1 MLLTDRGVCDI
12 RRFILAG
19 ILLTQN
25 STLIVGDVARILGW
39 IMNVLFNFLKN
50 VFGIQNIGL
59 CIILFTVI
67 IYLLL
72 LPLTIK
78 QQKFSK
84 LSAKMNPELQQIQ
97 KKYKNKKDNESMM
110 AMNEEN
116 QAVYAKYG
124 VSPTGSCLQLLIQL
138 PILLA
143 LYRVIMNVPAY
154 VGGVKNIFTELANQI
169 MAAPGGSDF
178 MQELHTNGRMFIEGK
193 DFTQVNT
200 IIDVLYK
207 LQDTGNATW
216 QMLIDRF
223 PEMEE
228 LILTTQSSIN
238 SMNNFG
244 INIANSPWNIARSAL
259 AAGSVVM
266 LIGAVLVPFLAA
278 FTQWLNVKMMPQPSM
293 GGGNDTMNSTMKS
306 MNMMM
311 PLMSAW
317 FCFTLP
323 AGMGLYW
330 IMGAVVR
337 GIQQWAINKHLDNLD
352 LDEVVKK
359 NIEKNN
365 RIREKKGLPPH
376 KISNI
381 AKTNVKAI
389 ENTPKKTG
397 MTEEEKKAAMEA
409 STDYYRNAEKPG
421 SLASKAAMVAKY
433 NEKTK
438 K

>member
-1 MLLTDRGVCDI
+1 M
-12 RRFILAG
+12 AG

-25 STLIVGDVARILGW
+25 NTFIIGDVARILGW
-39 IMNVLFNFLKN
+39 IMDVLFNFLN
-50 VFGIQNIGL
+50 SVFGIQNIGL

-67 IYLLL
+67 IYLLM

-97 KKYKNKKDNESMM
+97 QKYKNKKDNNSMM
-110 AMNEEN
+110 AMNEET

-124 VSPTGSCLQLLIQL
+124 VSPTGSCLQLLIQM
-138 PILLA
+138 PILFA

-154 VGGVKNIFTELANQI
+154 VNGVKNVFMELANQI

-178 MQELHTNGRMFIEGK
+178 IQELSTNGRMYIEGK

-223 PEMEE
+223 PEMES
-228 LILTTQSSIN
+228 LIVMTQDSI
-238 SMNNFG
+238 SGMNNFG

-259 AAGSVVM
+259 AAGSVMM

-278 FTQWLNVKMMPQPSM
+278 FTQWLNVKMMPQPSTA
-293 GGGNDTMNSTMKS
+293 GDGNDTMNATMKS

-337 GIQQWAINKHLDNLD
+337 GIQQWAINRYLDKLD

-365 RIREKKGLPPH
+365 RIREKKGLPPQ
-376 KISNI
+376 KINDI
-381 AKTNVKAI
+381 ARTNVRTI
-389 ENTPKKTG
+389 DSKKKG
-397 MTEEEKKAAMEA
+397 MTEEERKTAMEA
-409 STDYYRNAEKPG
+409 STDYYRNSDKPG

>member
-1 MLLTDRGVCDI
+1 M
-12 RRFILAG
+12 AG

-25 STLIVGDVARILGW
+25 NMFIVGDVARILGW
-39 IMNVLFNFLKN
+39 IMNVLFNFLDS

-67 IYLLL
+67 IYLLM

-97 KKYKNKKDNESMM
+97 KKYQNRKDNDSMM
-110 AMNEEN
+110 AMNEETR
-116 QAVYAKYG
+116 AIYAKYG
-124 VSPTGSCLQLLIQL
+124 VSPTGSCLQLLIQF

-154 VGGVKNIFTELANQI
+154 VGGVRDIFTELANQI
-169 MAAPGGSDF
+169 MATPGGSDF
-178 MQELHTNGRMFIEGK
+178 MQELQTNGRLFIEGK

-200 IIDVLYK
+200 VIDVLYK

-223 PEMEE
+223 PEMES
-228 LILTTQSSIN
+228 LILTTQSSITR
-238 SMNNFG
+238 MNNFG
-244 INIANSPWNIARSAL
+244 INIANSPWNIAKSAL
-259 AAGSVVM
+259 AAGSIALLV
-266 LIGAVLVPFLAA
+266 GAALVPFLSA
-278 FTQWLNVKMMPQPSM
+278 FTQWLNVKMMPQPAST
-293 GGGNDTMNSTMKS
+293 GDGNDTMNATMKS

-317 FCFTLP
+317 FCLTLP

-337 GIQQWAINKHLDNLD
+337 GIQQFAINKYLDKLD

-365 RIREKKGLPPH
+365 RIREKKRLPPQR
-376 KISNI
+376 ISNI

-389 ENTPKKTG
+389 ENTPKKG
-397 MTEEEKKAAMEA
+397 MTEEEKRAAMKV
-409 STDYYRNAEKPG
+409 STDYYQNADKPG

-433 NEKTK
+433 NEKNK

>member
-1 MLLTDRGVCDI
+1 MSVVDMESMI
-12 RRFILAG
+12 SRRFILAG

-25 STLIVGDVARILGW
+25 NTFIIGDVARILGW
-39 IMNVLFNFLKN
+39 IMDVLFNFLN
-50 VFGIQNIGL
+50 SVFGIQNIGL

-67 IYLLL
+67 IYLLM

-84 LSAKMNPELQQIQ
+84 LSAKMNPEIQEIQ
-97 KKYKNKKDNESMM
+97 KKYKNKKDNNSMM
-110 AMNEEN
+110 AMNEET

-124 VSPTGSCLQLLIQL
+124 VSPTGSCLQLLIQM
-138 PILLA
+138 PILFA

-154 VGGVKNIFTELANQI
+154 VNGVKGVFTELAGRI

-178 MQELHTNGRMFIEGK
+178 IQELSTSGRMYIEGK
-193 DFTQVNT
+193 DFSQINT

-207 LQDTGNATW
+207 LQDTGSATW

-223 PEMEE
+223 PEMES
-228 LILTTQSSIN
+228 LIHTTETSIS

-244 INIANSPWNIARSAL
+244 INIANSPWNIAKSAL
-259 AAGSVVM
+259 AGGSVLM
-266 LIGAVLVPFLAA
+266 LAGAVLVPFLAA
-278 FTQWLNVKMMPQPSM
+278 LTQWLNVKMMPQPST
-293 GGGNDTMNSTMKS
+293 GDANDTMNATMKS

-330 IMGAVVR
+330 IVGAVVR
-337 GIQQWAINKHLDNLD
+337 GIQQWSINKYLDRLD
-352 LDEVVKK
+352 LDEVIKK

-365 RIREKKGLPPH
+365 RIREKKGLPPQ
-376 KISNI
+376 KLNDI
-381 AKTNVKAI
+381 ARTNVKAI
-389 ENTPKKTG
+389 DHGEKKK
-397 MTEEEKKAAMEA
+397 MTEEERQATMEA
-409 STDYYRNAEKPG
+409 STSYYKNSDKPG

-433 NEKTK
+433 NEKSK

>member
-1 MLLTDRGVCDI
+1 M
-12 RRFILAG
+12 AG

-25 STLIVGDVARILGW
+25 NTFIIGDVAKILGW
-39 IMNVLFNFLKN
+39 IMDVLFNFLN
-50 VFGIQNIGL
+50 SVFGVQNIGL

-67 IYLLL
+67 IYLLM

-84 LSAKMNPELQQIQ
+84 LSAKMNPEIQEIQ
-97 KKYKNKKDNESMM
+97 KKYKNKKDNTSMM
-110 AMNEEN
+110 AMNEET

-124 VSPTGSCLQLLIQL
+124 VSATGSCLQMLIQL
-138 PILLA
+138 PILFA

-154 VGGVKNIFTELANQI
+154 VGGVKNVFTELAGQI
-169 MAAPGGSDF
+169 MAAPGGPAF
-178 MQELHTNGRMFIEGK
+178 MEELQTNGRMFIEGK
-193 DFTQVNT
+193 DFHEVNT

-207 LQDTGNATW
+207 LQDTGSATW
-216 QMLIDRF
+216 QMLIDKF
-223 PEMEE
+223 PEMES
-228 LILTTQSSIN
+228 LILTTQSSIT

-244 INIANSPWNIARSAL
+244 INIANSPWNIAKSAL
-259 AAGSVVM
+259 AAGSFMM

-278 FTQWLNVKMMPQPSM
+278 LTQWLNVKMMPQPST
-293 GGGNDTMNSTMKS
+293 GGDANDTMNATMKS

-337 GIQQWAINKHLDNLD
+337 GIQQWTINRYLDKMD
-352 LDEVVKK
+352 LDELVKK
-359 NIEKNN
+359 NMEKNN
-365 RIREKKGLPPH
+365 RLREKKGLPPQ
-376 KISNI
+376 KINEI

-389 ENTPKKTG
+389 DHGGNKKN
-397 MTEEEKKAAMEA
+397 MTEEERQAAMEA
-409 STDYYRNAEKPG
+409 STNYYKNSDKPG

>member
-1 MLLTDRGVCDI
+1 M
-12 RRFILAG
+12 AG

-25 STLIVGDVARILGW
+25 NTFIIGDVARILGW
-39 IMNVLFNFLKN
+39 IMNVLFNFLN
-50 VFGIQNIGL
+50 SVFGIQNIGL

-97 KKYKNKKDNESMM
+97 KKYQNKKDNDSMM
-110 AMNEEN
+110 AMNEETR
-116 QAVYAKYG
+116 AIYAKYE
-124 VSPTGSCLQLLIQL
+124 VSPTGSCLQLLIQF

-154 VGGVKNIFTELANQI
+154 VGGVRDIFTELANQI
-169 MAAPGGSDF
+169 MTAPGGPEF
-178 MQELHTNGRMFIEGK
+178 MQELQTNGRMFIEGK

-200 IIDVLYK
+200 IVDVLYK
-207 LQDTGNATW
+207 LQDTGTATW
-216 QMLIDRF
+216 QMLIDKF
-223 PEMEE
+223 PEMES
-228 LILTTQSSIN
+228 LILSTQSSITH
-238 SMNNFG
+238 MNNFG

-259 AAGSVVM
+259 AAGSVAM

-278 FTQWLNVKMMPQPSM
+278 FTQWLNVKMMPQPST
-293 GGGNDTMNSTMKS
+293 GEGNDTMNATMKS

-317 FCFTLP
+317 FCLTLP

-337 GIQQWAINKHLDNLD
+337 GIQQWTINKYLDKLD
-352 LDEVVKK
+352 LDEVIKK

-365 RIREKKGLPPH
+365 RIREKKGLPPQ
-376 KISNI
+376 KISSI

-389 ENTPKKTG
+389 ETAPKKG
-397 MTEEEKKAAMEA
+397 KTEEERKAAMKA
-409 STDYYRNAEKPG
+409 STDYYQNADKPG

>member
-1 MLLTDRGVCDI
+1 M
-12 RRFILAG
+12 AG

-25 STLIVGDVARILGW
+25 NTFIIGDVARILGW
-39 IMNVLFNFLKN
+39 IMNVLFNFLN
-50 VFGIQNIGL
+50 SVFGIQNIGL

-97 KKYKNKKDNESMM
+97 KKYQNKKDNDSMM
-110 AMNEEN
+110 AMNEETR
-116 QAVYAKYG
+116 AIYAKYG
-124 VSPTGSCLQLLIQL
+124 VSPTGSCLQLLIQF

-154 VGGVKNIFTELANQI
+154 VGGVRDIFTELANQI
-169 MAAPGGSDF
+169 MTAPGGPEF
-178 MQELHTNGRMFIEGK
+178 MQELQTNGRMFIEGK

-200 IIDVLYK
+200 IVDVLYK
-207 LQDTGNATW
+207 LQDTGTATW
-216 QMLIDRF
+216 QMLIDKF
-223 PEMEE
+223 PEMES
-228 LILTTQSSIN
+228 LILSTQSSITH
-238 SMNNFG
+238 MNNFG

-259 AAGSVVM
+259 AAGSVAM

-278 FTQWLNVKMMPQPSM
+278 FTQWLNVKMMPQPST
-293 GGGNDTMNSTMKS
+293 GEGNDTMNATMKS

-317 FCFTLP
+317 FCLTLP

-337 GIQQWAINKHLDNLD
+337 GIQQWTINKYLDKLD
-352 LDEVVKK
+352 LDEVIKK

-365 RIREKKGLPPH
+365 RIREKKGLPPQ
-376 KISNI
+376 KISSI

-389 ENTPKKTG
+389 ETAPKKG
-397 MTEEEKKAAMEA
+397 KTEEERKAAMKA
-409 STDYYRNAEKPG
+409 STDYYQNADKPG

>member
-1 MLLTDRGVCDI
+1 MSVVDMESMI
-12 RRFILAG
+12 SRRFILAG

-25 STLIVGDVARILGW
+25 NTFIIGDVARILGW
-39 IMNVLFNFLKN
+39 IMDVLFNFLN
-50 VFGIQNIGL
+50 SVFGIQNIGL

-67 IYLLL
+67 IYLLM

-84 LSAKMNPELQQIQ
+84 LSAKMNPEIQEIQ
-97 KKYKNKKDNESMM
+97 KKYKNKKDNNSMM
-110 AMNEEN
+110 AMNEET

-124 VSPTGSCLQLLIQL
+124 VSPTGSCLQLLIQM
-138 PILLA
+138 PILFA

-154 VGGVKNIFTELANQI
+154 VNGVKGVFTELAGRI

-178 MQELHTNGRMFIEGK
+178 IQELSTSGRMYIEGK
-193 DFTQVNT
+193 DFSQINT

-207 LQDTGNATW
+207 LQDTGSATW
-216 QMLIDRF
+216 QILIDRF
-223 PEMEE
+223 PEMES
-228 LILTTQSSIN
+228 LIHTTETSIS

-244 INIANSPWNIARSAL
+244 INIANSPWNIAKSAL
-259 AAGSVVM
+259 AGGSVLM
-266 LIGAVLVPFLAA
+266 LAGAVLVPFLAA
-278 FTQWLNVKMMPQPSM
+278 LTQWLNVKMMPQPST
-293 GGGNDTMNSTMKS
+293 GDANDTMNATMKS

-330 IMGAVVR
+330 IVGAVVR
-337 GIQQWAINKHLDNLD
+337 GIQQWSINKYLDRLD
-352 LDEVVKK
+352 LDEVIKK

-365 RIREKKGLPPH
+365 RIREKNGLPPQ
-376 KISNI
+376 KLNDI
-381 AKTNVKAI
+381 ARTNVKAI
-389 ENTPKKTG
+389 DHGEKKK
-397 MTEEEKKAAMEA
+397 MTEEERQAAMEA
-409 STDYYRNAEKPG
+409 STSYYKNSDKPG

-433 NEKTK
+433 NEKSK

>member
-1 MLLTDRGVCDI
+1 MVCDI

-25 STLIVGDVARILGW
+25 NTFIIGDVARILGW
-39 IMNVLFNFLKN
+39 IMNVLFNFLN
-50 VFGIQNIGL
+50 SVFGIQNIGL

-97 KKYKNKKDNESMM
+97 KKYQNKKDNDSMM
-110 AMNEEN
+110 AMNEETR
-116 QAVYAKYG
+116 AIYAKYG
-124 VSPTGSCLQLLIQL
+124 VSPTGSCLQLLIQF

-154 VGGVKNIFTELANQI
+154 VGGVRDIFTELANQI
-169 MAAPGGSDF
+169 MTAPGGPEF
-178 MQELHTNGRMFIEGK
+178 MQELQTNGRMFIEGK

-200 IIDVLYK
+200 IVDVLYK
-207 LQDTGNATW
+207 LQDTGTATW
-216 QMLIDRF
+216 QMLIDKF
-223 PEMEE
+223 PEMES
-228 LILTTQSSIN
+228 LILSTQSSITH
-238 SMNNFG
+238 MNNFG

-259 AAGSVVM
+259 AAGSVAM

-278 FTQWLNVKMMPQPSM
+278 FTQWLNVKMMPQPST
-293 GGGNDTMNSTMKS
+293 GEGNDTMNATMKS

-317 FCFTLP
+317 FCLTLP

-337 GIQQWAINKHLDNLD
+337 GIQQWTINKYLDKLD
-352 LDEVVKK
+352 LDEVIKK

-365 RIREKKGLPPH
+365 RIREKKGLPPQ
-376 KISNI
+376 KISSI

-389 ENTPKKTG
+389 ETAPKKG
-397 MTEEEKKAAMEA
+397 KTEEERKAAMKA
-409 STDYYRNAEKPG
+409 STDYYQNADKPG

>member
-1 MLLTDRGVCDI
+1 M
-12 RRFILAG
+12 AG

-25 STLIVGDVARILGW
+25 NMFIVGDVARILGW
-39 IMNVLFNFLKN
+39 IMNVLFNFLN
-50 VFGIQNIGL
+50 SVFGIQNIGL

-67 IYLLL
+67 IYLLM

-84 LSAKMNPELQQIQ
+84 LSAKMNPELQQVQ
-97 KKYKNKKDNESMM
+97 KKYQNRKDNDSMM
-110 AMNEEN
+110 AMNEETK
-116 QAVYAKYG
+116 AIYAKYG
-124 VSPTGSCLQLLIQL
+124 VSPTGSCLQLLIQF

-154 VGGVKNIFTELANQI
+154 VGGVRDIFTELANQI
-169 MAAPGGSDF
+169 MATPGGSDF
-178 MQELHTNGRMFIEGK
+178 MQELQTNGRLFIEGK

-223 PEMEE
+223 PEMES
-228 LILTTQSSIN
+228 LILTTQSSITR
-238 SMNNFG
+238 MNNFG
-244 INIANSPWNIARSAL
+244 INIANSPWNIAKSAL
-259 AAGSVVM
+259 AAGSVAL

-278 FTQWLNVKMMPQPSM
+278 FTQWLNVKMMPQPAST
-293 GGGNDTMNSTMKS
+293 GEGNDTMNATMKS

-317 FCFTLP
+317 FCLTLP

-337 GIQQWAINKHLDNLD
+337 GIQQFAINKYLDKLD

-365 RIREKKGLPPH
+365 RISEKKGLPPQR
-376 KISNI
+376 ISNI

-389 ENTPKKTG
+389 ENTPKKGT
-397 MTEEEKKAAMEA
+397 TEEEKRAAMKA
-409 STDYYRNAEKPG
+409 STDYYQNADKPG

-433 NEKTK
+433 NEKNQK
-438 K
+438 

>member
-1 MLLTDRGVCDI
+1 MD
-12 RRFILAG
+12 
-19 ILLTQN
+19 
-25 STLIVGDVARILGW
+25 
-39 IMNVLFNFLKN
+39 VLFNFLN
-50 VFGIQNIGL
+50 SVFGIQNIGL

-67 IYLLL
+67 IYLLM

-97 KKYKNKKDNESMM
+97 QKYKNKKDNNSMM
-110 AMNEEN
+110 AMNEET

-124 VSPTGSCLQLLIQL
+124 VSPTGSCLQLLIQM
-138 PILLA
+138 PILFA

-154 VGGVKNIFTELANQI
+154 VNGVKNVFMELANQI

-178 MQELHTNGRMFIEGK
+178 IQELSTNGRMYIEGK

-223 PEMEE
+223 PEMES
-228 LILTTQSSIN
+228 LIVMTQDSI
-238 SMNNFG
+238 SGMNNFG

-259 AAGSVVM
+259 AAGSVMM

-278 FTQWLNVKMMPQPSM
+278 FTQWLNVKMMPQPSTA
-293 GGGNDTMNSTMKS
+293 GDGNDTMNATMKS

-337 GIQQWAINKHLDNLD
+337 GIQQWAINRYLDKLD

-365 RIREKKGLPPH
+365 RIREKKGLPPQ
-376 KISNI
+376 KINDI
-381 AKTNVKAI
+381 ARTNVRTI
-389 ENTPKKTG
+389 DSKKKG
-397 MTEEEKKAAMEA
+397 MTEEERKTAMEA
-409 STDYYRNAEKPG
+409 STDYYRNSDKPG

>member
-1 MLLTDRGVCDI
+1 M
-12 RRFILAG
+12 AG

-25 STLIVGDVARILGW
+25 NTFIIGDVAKILGW
-39 IMNVLFNFLKN
+39 IMDVLFNFLN
-50 VFGIQNIGL
+50 SVFGIQNIGL

-67 IYLLL
+67 IYLLM

-84 LSAKMNPELQQIQ
+84 LSAKMNPEIQEIQ
-97 KKYKNKKDNESMM
+97 KKYKNKKDNTSMM
-110 AMNEEN
+110 AMNEET

-124 VSPTGSCLQLLIQL
+124 VSATGSCLQMLIQL
-138 PILLA
+138 PILFA

-154 VGGVKNIFTELANQI
+154 VGGVKNVFTELAGQI
-169 MAAPGGSDF
+169 MAAPGGPAF
-178 MQELHTNGRMFIEGK
+178 MQELQTNGRMFIEGK
-193 DFTQVNT
+193 DFNEVNT

-207 LQDTGNATW
+207 LQDTGSATW
-216 QMLIDRF
+216 QMLIDKF
-223 PEMEE
+223 PEMER
-228 LILTTQSSIN
+228 LILTTQSSIT

-244 INIANSPWNIARSAL
+244 INIANSPWNIAKSAL
-259 AAGSVVM
+259 AAGSFIM

-278 FTQWLNVKMMPQPSM
+278 LTQWLNVKMMPQPST
-293 GGGNDTMNSTMKS
+293 GGDANDTMNATMKS

-337 GIQQWAINKHLDNLD
+337 GIQQWTINRYLDKMD
-352 LDEVVKK
+352 LDELVKK
-359 NIEKNN
+359 NMEKNN
-365 RIREKKGLPPH
+365 RLREKKGLPPQ
-376 KISNI
+376 KINEI

-389 ENTPKKTG
+389 DHGGNKKN
-397 MTEEEKKAAMEA
+397 MTEEERQAAMEA
-409 STDYYRNAEKPG
+409 STNYYKNSDKPG

>member
-1 MLLTDRGVCDI
+1 
-12 RRFILAG
+12 LAG

-25 STLIVGDVARILGW
+25 STFIIGDVARILGW
-39 IMNVLFNFLKN
+39 IMNVLFNFLN
-50 VFGIQNIGL
+50 GVFGIQNIGL

-67 IYLLL
+67 IYLLM

-84 LSAKMNPELQQIQ
+84 LSAKMNPEIQQIQ
-97 KKYKNKKDNESMM
+97 KKYKNKKDNDSMM
-110 AMNEEN
+110 AMNEET

-124 VSPTGSCLQLLIQL
+124 VSPTGSCLQLLIQM
-138 PILLA
+138 PILFA

-154 VGGVKNIFTELANQI
+154 VNGVRDVFTELANQI
-169 MAAPGGSDF
+169 MAAPGGVEF
-178 MQELHTNGRMFIEGK
+178 MQELQSNGRMFIEGK
-193 DFTQVNT
+193 DFNQINT
-200 IIDVLYK
+200 IVDVLYK
-207 LQDTGNATW
+207 LQDTGTATW
-216 QMLIDRF
+216 QMLIDKF
-223 PEMEE
+223 PDMES
-228 LILTTQSSIN
+228 LILSTQNSIT

-259 AAGSVVM
+259 AAGSFLM
-266 LIGAVLVPFLAA
+266 LIGAVLIPFLAA
-278 FTQWLNVKMMPQPSM
+278 FTQWLNVKMMPQPST
-293 GGGNDTMNSTMKS
+293 GDANDTMNSTMKS

-337 GIQQWAINKHLDNLD
+337 GIQQWAINKHLDKLD
-352 LDEVVKK
+352 LDDIVKK

-365 RIREKKGLPPH
+365 RIREKKGLPPQ
-376 KISNI
+376 KITDI
-381 AKTNVKAI
+381 ARTNVKAI
-389 ENTPKKTG
+389 DQTNKKT
-397 MTEEEKKAAMEA
+397 MTEEERKAVVEA
-409 STDYYRNAEKPG
+409 STNYYKNSDKPG

>member
-1 MLLTDRGVCDI
+1 M
-12 RRFILAG
+12 AG

-25 STLIVGDVARILGW
+25 NTFIIGDVARILGW
-39 IMNVLFNFLKN
+39 IMNVLFNFLN
-50 VFGIQNIGL
+50 GVFGIQNIGL

-67 IYLLL
+67 IYLLM

-84 LSAKMNPELQQIQ
+84 LSAKMNPEIQAIQ
-97 KKYKNKKDNESMM
+97 KKYKDKKDNQSMM
-110 AMNEEN
+110 AMNEEQ
-116 QAVYAKYG
+116 QAIYAKYG
-124 VSPTGSCLQLLIQL
+124 VSPTGSCLQLVIQM
-138 PILLA
+138 PILFA

-154 VGGVKNIFTELANQI
+154 VGGIKNIFVPLANQI
-169 MAAPGGSDF
+169 LASPGGSAF
-178 MQELHTNGRMFIEGK
+178 MEELRTNGRMYIEGK
-193 DFTQVNT
+193 DYADVNT

-207 LQDTGNATW
+207 LQDSGTATW

-228 LILTTQSSIN
+228 LIRSTQTSIN
-238 SMNNFG
+238 QMNNFG
-244 INIANSPWNIARSAL
+244 INIANAPWNIAKSAL
-259 AAGSVVM
+259 ATGSILM
-266 LIGAVLVPFLAA
+266 LVGAVLVPFLAA
-278 FTQWLNVKMMPQPSM
+278 FTQWLNVKMMPQPSS
-293 GGGNDTMNSTMKS
+293 GDSNDTMNATMKS

-337 GIQQWAINKHLDNLD
+337 GIQQWAINKYMDRLD
-352 LDEVVKK
+352 LDEVIKQ

-365 RIREKKGLPPH
+365 RIREKKGLPPQ
-376 KISNI
+376 KINDI
-381 AKTNVKAI
+381 ARTNVKSI
-389 ENTPKKTG
+389 ENTGRKKV
-397 MTEEEKKAAMEA
+397 MTDEERHDAMEA
-409 STDYYRNAEKPG
+409 STNYYKNSGKEG

-433 NEKTK
+433 NERTK

>member
-1 MLLTDRGVCDI
+1 M
-12 RRFILAG
+12 AG

-25 STLIVGDVARILGW
+25 NTFIIGDVAKILGW
-39 IMNVLFNFLKN
+39 IMDVLFNFLN
-50 VFGIQNIGL
+50 SVFGIQNIGL

-67 IYLLL
+67 IYLLM

-84 LSAKMNPELQQIQ
+84 LSAKMNPEIQEIQ
-97 KKYKNKKDNESMM
+97 KKYKNKKDNTSMM
-110 AMNEEN
+110 AMNEET

-124 VSPTGSCLQLLIQL
+124 VSATGSCLQMLIQL
-138 PILLA
+138 PILFA

-154 VGGVKNIFTELANQI
+154 VGGVKNVFTELAGQI
-169 MAAPGGSDF
+169 MAAPGGPAF
-178 MQELHTNGRMFIEGK
+178 MQELQTNGRMFIEGK
-193 DFTQVNT
+193 DFNEVNT

-207 LQDTGNATW
+207 LQDTGSATW
-216 QMLIDRF
+216 QMLIDKF
-223 PEMEE
+223 PEMES
-228 LILTTQSSIN
+228 LNLTTHSTIT
-238 SMNNFG
+238 SMNKFV
-244 INIANSPWNIARSAL
+244 INIANSPLNIAKSAL
-259 AAGSVVM
+259 AAGSFIM

-278 FTQWLNVKMMPQPSM
+278 LTQWLNVKMMPQPST
-293 GGGNDTMNSTMKS
+293 GGDANDTMNATMKS

-337 GIQQWAINKHLDNLD
+337 GIQQWTINRYLDKMD
-352 LDEVVKK
+352 LDELVKK
-359 NIEKNN
+359 NMEKNN
-365 RIREKKGLPPH
+365 RLREKKGLPPQ
-376 KISNI
+376 KINEI

-389 ENTPKKTG
+389 DHGGNKKN
-397 MTEEEKKAAMEA
+397 MTEEERQAAMEA
-409 STDYYRNAEKPG
+409 STNYYKNSDKPG